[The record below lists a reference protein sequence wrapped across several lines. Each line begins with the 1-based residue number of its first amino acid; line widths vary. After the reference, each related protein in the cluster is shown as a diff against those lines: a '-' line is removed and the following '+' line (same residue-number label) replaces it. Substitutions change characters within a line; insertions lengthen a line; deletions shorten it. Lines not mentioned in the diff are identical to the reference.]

1 MPRRTSSAL
10 GPAPLTVAVTG
21 TQSGAAGIPTF
32 TATYSGF
39 VGGDLP
45 SDIAGTLSCT
55 TVPGPNALTRKIS
68 GCSGLLA
75 PVTYTITYWL
85 GNDTVKP

>member
-1 MPRRTSSAL
+1 
-10 GPAPLTVAVTG
+10 VTG